1 MSGEHKCSDT
11 THREEITAA
20 KGMGPLISSMA
31 GSKSANVS
39 ALGSLSTKWFGL
51 DS

>member
-11 THREEITAA
+11 TNREGITVVN
-20 KGMGPLISSMA
+20 GMGPLISSMA
-31 GSKSANVS
+31 GSKSS
-39 ALGSLSTKWFGL
+39 KFLALSSLSTKWFGL